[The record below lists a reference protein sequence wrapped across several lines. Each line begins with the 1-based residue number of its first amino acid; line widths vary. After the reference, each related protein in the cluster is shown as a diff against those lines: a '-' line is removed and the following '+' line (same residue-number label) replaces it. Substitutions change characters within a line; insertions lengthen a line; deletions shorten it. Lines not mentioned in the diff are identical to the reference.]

1 MRILS
6 LLIALFVLTAS
17 PAAAQALKARL
28 VASGFT
34 QPVFAASPPGDLQRL
49 FVLEQ
54 SGKIKILR
62 NGVVL
67 ATPFLDL
74 GATGLDRI
82 VSGGERGLL
91 GLAFHPDYASNG
103 YFFVNYTAAGA
114 GATVVERFRTS
125 VLPDV
130 ADPTSGVVFFTAAQ
144 PQSNHNGGCIA
155 FGPDQK
161 LYVGMG
167 DGGGYADQGP
177 GHAAVGNG
185 QSLSSLHGKLLR
197 LDVDLPAPHIPADNP
212 YFGSSSALGEIWH
225 LGLRNPWRFSFDSLT
240 GELYIGD
247 VGQEQREE
255 IHFALAGASNLNFG
269 WRCMEGL
276 QCTGW
281 SGCVCNSAALTLP
294 VHEYPHSLGCAV
306 IGGYV
311 YRGTAICGLQ
321 GAYFF
326 ADYCSSRVWSF
337 RLVNGQVTDL
347 RDRTNEL
354 EPAGGPVSIAA
365 IPSLAMD
372 GAGELY
378 VLDVD
383 GEIYRIESALSQP
396 DCNGNGYADACEIA
410 NGVAQDCNQDGVPDD
425 CEIAAGAQTDCNAN
439 GVLDS
444 CEVAADPGLDWNGN
458 GIFDGC
464 ECPGGAPPVT
474 YCTAKVNSLGCTPYI
489 QFTGYASAS
498 LALPFWIGAKKVL
511 SQKTGV
517 MMYGYSPS
525 ATPFQ
530 GGFACVGSPVRRMP
544 PRPTGGSQ
552 TTVNCSG
559 ILVYEFNTH
568 IASGVD
574 PMLQLGQEV
583 VFQFWSRDPA
593 APFYSSLTNALRA
606 QICQ

>member
-1 MRILS
+1 MRFLS
-6 LLIALFVLTAS
+6 LLLSLLVLAS
-17 PAAAQALKARL
+17 PAAAQTLKARL
-28 VASGFT
+28 IASGFT

-49 FVLEQ
+49 FVLEL
-54 SGKIKILR
+54 SGKIKIIR
-62 NGVVL
+62 NGAVL
-67 ATPFLDL
+67 AAPFLDL
-74 GATGLDRI
+74 GASGLNRI

-91 GLAFHPDYASNG
+91 GLAFHPDYANNG
-103 YFFVNYTAAGA
+103 YFFVNYTAAGT
-114 GATVVERFRTS
+114 GATVVERFRAS
-125 VLPDV
+125 AQPDL
-130 ADPTSGVVFFTAAQ
+130 AIATSGVVFLTVQQ
-144 PQSNHNGGCIA
+144 PQANHNGGCIA
-155 FGPDQK
+155 FGPDHK

-167 DGGGYADQGP
+167 DGGGFADQGP
-177 GHAAVGNG
+177 GHAAIGNG
-185 QSLSSLHGKLLR
+185 QALDTLHGKLLR
-197 LDVDLPAPHIPADNP
+197 LDVDLPAPHVPPDNP

-225 LGLRNPWRFSFDSLT
+225 LGLRNPWRFSFDALT
-240 GELYIGD
+240 GELYLGD
-247 VGQEQREE
+247 VGQEDREE
-255 IHFALAGASNLNFG
+255 IHVAPAGAANRNFG

-294 VHEYPHSLGCAV
+294 VHEYPHTLGCAV

-326 ADYCSSRVWSF
+326 ADFCSSRVWSF
-337 RLVNGQVTDL
+337 RLSAGQVTDL
-347 RDRTNEL
+347 RDRTSEL
-354 EPAGGPVSIAA
+354 EPSGGSVSIAA
-365 IPSLAMD
+365 IPSLAVD

-378 VLDVD
+378 VLDSD

-396 DCNGNGYADACEIA
+396 DCNANGYADACEIA

-425 CEIAAGAQTDCNAN
+425 CEIATGAQTDCNAN

-444 CEVAADPGLDWNGN
+444 CEVAANPQLDWNGN

-464 ECPGGAPPVT
+464 ECAGGAPPVV
-474 YCTAKVNSLGCTPYI
+474 YCTAKVNSLGCTPYV
-489 QFTGYASAS
+489 QFTGHASAS
-498 LALPFWIGAKKVL
+498 LALPFWIGAKKLL
-511 SQKTGV
+511 SQKSGV
-517 MMYGYSPS
+517 MMYGYWNN

-530 GGFACVGSPVRRMP
+530 GGFACIGSPIRRMP

-559 ILVYEFNTH
+559 MLVYEFNSH

-593 APFYSSLTNALRA
+593 APFFSSLTNALRA
-606 QICQ
+606 VICQ